1 MVEISESKIDKIAEH
16 AEGAIRHVGKLMQ
29 CIEEL
34 SEDGHMGERGGYE
47 RGGHYGN
54 RHDGGSRYGDR
65 YDRGRDMDDWG
76 RRRYGR
82 TSWTQFDNGTLYA
95 PINKQVEASYDDISW
110 LASLLKL

>member
-1 MVEISESKIDKIAEH
+1 MGYMVEISESKIDKLAEH

-65 YDRGRDMDDWG
+65 YDRGRDMDDWEDGDMGERRG
-76 RRRYGR
+76 RSSTTGRYMRR
-82 TSWTQFDNGTLYA
+82 
-95 PINKQVEASYDDISW
+95 
-110 LASLLKL
+110 

>member
-1 MVEISESKIDKIAEH
+1 MIEISESKIDKLAEH

-34 SEDGHMGERGGYE
+34 SEDGHMSERGGYE

-65 YDRGRDMDDWG
+65 YDRGRDMDDWEDGDMGERRG
-76 RRRYGR
+76 RSSITGRYMRR
-82 TSWTQFDNGTLYA
+82 
-95 PINKQVEASYDDISW
+95 
-110 LASLLKL
+110 